1 MFSPNTSSPSVSY
14 SDILV
19 IGTLI
24 VAVCF
29 FTLTP
34 AMYLVFQALQWAWAI
49 RFVEKA
55 FFPSLFLSIAAGLL
69 AYKRAQARQ
78 ALLERDELDALG

>member
-1 MFSPNTSSPSVSY
+1 MFSSNASSTSASY
-14 SDILV
+14 LDILL

-24 VAVCF
+24 VVVCF

-34 AMYLVFQALQWAWAI
+34 AVYLVFQALQWTWGIQA
-49 RFVEKA
+49 VEDA
-55 FFPSLFLSIAAGLL
+55 FLPSLFLSVAAGLL

-78 ALLERDELDALG
+78 ALPERDELDAVG

>member
-1 MFSPNTSSPSVSY
+1 MFSPNTSSTSVSY
-14 SDILV
+14 ADILV

-24 VAVCF
+24 VVVCF

-34 AMYLVFQALQWAWAI
+34 AMYLVFHALQWAWAI
-49 RFVEKA
+49 RLVEEA
-55 FFPSLFLSIAAGLL
+55 FLPSLFLSVAAGLL

-78 ALLERDELDALG
+78 ALPERDELDAVG

>member
-1 MFSPNTSSPSVSY
+1 MFPPHASSTPVSY
-14 SDILV
+14 RDAFV

-24 VAVCF
+24 VVVCF

-34 AMYLVFQALQWAWAI
+34 AMYLVFQALQWTWAI
-49 RFVEKA
+49 RIVEGA
-55 FFPSLFLSIAAGLL
+55 FLPSLFLSVAAGLL

-78 ALLERDELDALG
+78 ALMERDESDASG